1 MTTTTSAPAADLILT
16 NAFVVGEAKD
26 GVSRDL
32 VISAGR
38 VVSMRPSG
46 SAPLPS
52 APTVDLDGR
61 FVLPGLWDNHVH
73 FTEWV
78 SSSNRVDLSGARSA
92 ADAATL
98 VAAALAQRDGD
109 DRPLIGHGFRDALW
123 PDVPH
128 RDLLDAVA
136 PHVPVCLTSGDL
148 HCAWL
153 NGAALEVLGLAAD
166 SPTGVLRESASE
178 PATEFAQQQSRA
190 DDESVRAAL
199 DAAAARGV
207 VGMIDFEFAPNLDVW
222 ARRYAGEH
230 RPVRV
235 ECTVWE
241 EHLEDAIARGLR
253 TGDAVPGTG
262 DMVTLGPFKIRVD
275 GSLNTRT
282 AYCYDAY
289 AGATDDP
296 RGLLLAEPERLTELM
311 YRATSNGI
319 DCAIHAIGDHAN
331 AIALDAFECLGAR
344 GSIEHAQLVAETDF
358 ARFADL
364 GVIASIQPGHA
375 PDDRDAADRLWA
387 GRTGRSFA
395 FGSLAAAGAELI
407 LGSDA
412 PVAPLDPWHAMA
424 TAVRRSGDDRPSWHP
439 EQELTTAQALQAS
452 VRTRR
457 RLGVG
462 DVADIAI
469 TELDPLVSSAA
480 ELAAM
485 PVHGT
490 LVSGRW
496 TWQAS

>member
-1 MTTTTSAPAADLILT
+1 MTTSSPTLSADLILA
-16 NAFVVGEAKD
+16 NAFVVGEASE
-26 GVSRDL
+26 GIRRDL
-32 VISAGR
+32 IIQAGR
-38 VVSMRPSG
+38 VVSMRPAGTISR
-46 SAPLPS
+46 PP
-52 APTVDLDGR
+52 APTVDLEGR

-78 SSSNRVDLSGARSA
+78 SSGNRLDLSRARSA
-92 ADAATL
+92 REVVAL
-98 VAAALAQRDGD
+98 VQVALQQRTAE

-128 RDLLDAVA
+128 RDLLDAIA
-136 PHVPVCLTSGDL
+136 PRTPVCLTSGDL

-153 NGAALEVLGLAAD
+153 NYAALTRLGLAEA

-178 PATEFAQQQSRA
+178 PATEFAQQHSQA

-207 VGMIDFEFAPNLDVW
+207 VGMVDFEFAPNLAVW
-222 ARRYAGEH
+222 ARRYSGEH

-253 TGDAVPGTG
+253 SGDAVPGTAQ
-262 DMVTLGPFKIRVD
+262 MVTLGPFKIRVD

-296 RGLLLAEPERLTELM
+296 YGLLLVEPGRLTTLM
-311 YRATSNGI
+311 HRASSHSI

-331 AIALDAFECLGAR
+331 AIALDAFETLGV
-344 GSIEHAQLVAETDF
+344 GGTMEHAQLVAEGDF
-358 ARFADL
+358 SRFADL
-364 GVIASIQPGHA
+364 GVTASIQPGHA
-375 PDDRDAADRLWA
+375 VDDRDTADRLWP

-395 FGSLAAAGAELI
+395 FGSLAAAGAQLI

-412 PVAPLDPWHAMA
+412 PVAPLDPWHAIA
-424 TAVRRSGDDRPSWHP
+424 TAVRRSNDDRPSWHP
-439 EQELTTAQALQAS
+439 EQELTVSQALQAS
-452 VRTRR
+452 IRTQR

-462 DVADIAI
+462 DVADVVI
-469 TELDPLVSSAA
+469 TELDPLRSTTD
-480 ELAAM
+480 ELAEM
-485 PVHGT
+485 PVYGT
-490 LVSGRW
+490 LVAGRW
-496 TWQAS
+496 TWQAP

>member
-1 MTTTTSAPAADLILT
+1 MTTTTSALPADLILT
-16 NAFVVGEAKD
+16 NAFVVGAAKD

-32 VISAGR
+32 VIRAGR
-38 VVSMRPSG
+38 LVSMRPSG

-78 SSSNRVDLSGARSA
+78 SSSNRIDLSGARSA
-92 ADAATL
+92 TEAVALVDAAL
-98 VAAALAQRDGD
+98 RQRDGN
-109 DRPLIGHGFRDALW
+109 DRPLVGHGFRDALW
-123 PDVPH
+123 PDLPH

-136 PHVPVCLTSGDL
+136 PTTPVCLTSGDL

-153 NGAALEVLGLAAD
+153 NSAALKVLNLES

-190 DDESVRAAL
+190 DGPSVRAAL

-207 VGMIDFEFAPNLDVW
+207 VGVIDFEFAPNLDVW
-222 ARRYAGEH
+222 ARRYGGAH
-230 RPVRV
+230 HPIRV

-253 TGDAVPGTG
+253 TGDVLPGTAG
-262 DMVTLGPFKIRVD
+262 MVTLGPFKARVD

-282 AYCYDAY
+282 AYCYHAY
-289 AGATDDP
+289 PGITEDP

-311 YRATSNGI
+311 HRATSNGI
-319 DCAIHAIGDHAN
+319 DCAIHAIGDRAN
-331 AIALDAFECLGAR
+331 SIALDAFETLGAR
-344 GSIEHAQLVAETDF
+344 GTIEHAQLISESDF
-358 ARFADL
+358 ERFAEL
-364 GVIASIQPGHA
+364 GVTASIQPGHTL
-375 PDDRDAADRLWA
+375 DDRDAADRLWA

-395 FGSLAAAGAELI
+395 FGSLAAAGADLL

-412 PVAPLDPWHAMA
+412 PVSPLDPWYAIA
-424 TAVRRSGDDRPSWHP
+424 SAVRRSGDERPSWHP
-439 EQELTTAQALQAS
+439 EQELTVAQALKAT

-469 TELDPLVSSAA
+469 TELDPFDCTAA
-480 ELAAM
+480 ELAEM
-485 PVHGT
+485 PMYGT
-490 LVSGRW
+490 LVAGQW